1 MIIHGDFETRSELD
15 LKEVGLDVYARHP
28 STDVWCFGWAID
40 DGEPRSGRRECRTT
54 TNVISILDST
64 GTFIAHRAQRSVRAR
79 NLEPHHG
86 AAVWL
91 AGAPTGGVRCT
102 MAMAYAMSLPG
113 SLENAAA
120 ALGLT
125 QQKDLAGHRLMMQMS
140 RPRDHAPDGSPIWWD
155 EFDKQVQIAEYCKQ
169 DVRTEQALWGRLL
182 QLSPSLSNSYGSSTT
197 RSTSGGSTSIA
208 WQSIKRSGSSRKRSI
223 G

>member
-1 MIIHGDFETRSELD
+1 
-15 LKEVGLDVYARHP
+15 
-28 STDVWCFGWAID
+28 
-40 DGEPRSGRRECRTT
+40 
-54 TNVISILDST
+54 
-64 GTFIAHRAQRSVRAR
+64 
-79 NLEPHHG
+79 
-86 AAVWL
+86 
-91 AGAPTGGVRCT
+91 
-102 MAMAYAMSLPG
+102 MAMAYAMALPG

-182 QLSPSLSNSYGSSTT
+182 QLSPSEQQVWELDYQINQRGIHLD
-197 RSTSGGSTSIA
+197 RVAI
-208 WQSIKRSGSSRKRSI
+208 Q
-223 G
+223 